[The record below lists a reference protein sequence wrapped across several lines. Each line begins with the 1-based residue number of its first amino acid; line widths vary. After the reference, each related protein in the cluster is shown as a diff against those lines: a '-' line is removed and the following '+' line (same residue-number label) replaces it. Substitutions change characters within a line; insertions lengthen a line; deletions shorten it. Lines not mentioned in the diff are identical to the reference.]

1 MAGVLV
7 AIDIALDGGI
17 HGDDTQSADYLR
29 RVGNLAL
36 ADGEMLLEVIYIL
49 YTSFKVSFVTV
60 SEEQDASLILPSRMY
75 FTTAS

>member
-36 ADGEMLLEVIYIL
+36 ADGEMLLEVIYI
-49 YTSFKVSFVTV
+49 FKVSFVTV